1 MSERR
6 ELARP
11 EGVQVAKHEPN
22 WVEDKKKS
30 TDKTIVF
37 KCAEDGCHK
46 SYSMSRFLYE
56 EGRAMPSLSTHS

>member
-1 MSERR
+1 M
-6 ELARP
+6 
-11 EGVQVAKHEPN
+11 AKHEPN